1 MIKLNGK
8 ILEVLCMVYHYKHYR
23 SAMASLYPEQKIN
36 WYEDT
41 KKFYFEL
48 DLPEGFY
55 KNEMDFQKVMQ
66 FCPDFKPYKEWME
79 TNENKLDKFI
89 WKK

>member
-41 KKFYFEL
+41 KKVYFEL

-55 KNEMDFQKVMQ
+55 KNEMDFQKVMR

-79 TNENKLDKFI
+79 TNENKLDKFV

>member
-1 MIKLNGK
+1 MKGPGKTAETRMRGYPVILNKLIISVFLLK
-8 ILEVLCMVYHYKHYR
+8 CKDER
-23 SAMASLYPEQKIN
+23 
-36 WYEDT
+36 T

-48 DLPEGFY
+48 DFPEGFY

-79 TNENKLDKFI
+79 TNENKLDKFV

>member
-23 SAMASLYPEQKIN
+23 SAMASLYPEQQIK

-41 KKFYFEL
+41 KKFYIILFRKTFCRFFR
-48 DLPEGFY
+48 P
-55 KNEMDFQKVMQ
+55 KNDI
-66 FCPDFKPYKEWME
+66 P
-79 TNENKLDKFI
+79 I
-89 WKK
+89 WIMWS